1 MRSFWITQLGPKS
14 DEECLNKRKTEGD
27 LRQMRKEDTDTQ
39 KSWYRDAS
47 RDWRKFG
54 HKPGNAWNH
63 EKLEEARN
71 KFFPKFS
78 RGSMALLTPWFQTF
92 ALQNCEKVNLCRFKS
107 PGNLLQQ
114 PKEHWHHAT
123 NSHAG
128 VHRTLQLTALP
139 KTLRYWTSQKP
150 QGKAKLF
157 GPFLRLAHELIWH
170 RG

>member
-1 MRSFWITQLGPKS
+1 MLLTLQPPAQKHVIQVSCKCYLMWEKDTCRCNYVKDFEMRSFWITQLGPKS
-14 DEECLNKRKTEGD
+14 DEKCLNKRKTEGD
-27 LRQMRKEDTDTQ
+27 LRQTREEDTDTQ
-39 KSWYRDAS
+39 KRWYRDAS

-92 ALQNCEKVNLCRFKS
+92 ALQNCEKVNLCHFKS

-114 PKEHWHHAT
+114 PKEH
-123 NSHAG
+123 
-128 VHRTLQLTALP
+128 
-139 KTLRYWTSQKP
+139 
-150 QGKAKLF
+150 
-157 GPFLRLAHELIWH
+157 
-170 RG
+170 